1 MEAFLAEHTKIFRTP
16 RPNTYMERTVF
27 EQKQELVKVC
37 HRYHQIMQKEPLDEN
52 YIQML
57 TEQIYKRIRLLN
69 RIEHYIDT
77 RYTR

>member
-16 RPNTYMERTVF
+16 RPNTYMERIVF
-27 EQKQELVKVC
+27 DEKQELVKVC

-77 RYTR
+77 RYSR